1 MFGLKHRAV
10 SAASRSAAASACPR
24 LVDSVPAAPPPRRR
38 TLAAALG
45 LVLPVLASVQAGRA
59 PDIEITYFTV
69 LQGSVWVEWQGGTPP
84 YRIQAATDEQ
94 FHWQDVSPFL
104 FGNDYF
110 GPTRGNYAFFRVR
123 SESDTTPPLPPAGLA
138 VSATRC
144 DGVALTW
151 QPASD
156 GLNGSGVS
164 EYRVYRDG
172 MPLDSTYGAD
182 TFYLDRTVVPDTTY
196 AYTVTAVDRM
206 GNESASSAA
215 ILIATEPCV
224 GESGPLTELTLEWD
238 PSEERDVSGY
248 LVYWGLRPGEYQWV
262 LDTMAD
268 TVATV
273 TELMPGNT
281 YFFAVTAYDSDGT
294 QSELSPEIAYII
306 P

>member
-1 MFGLKHRAV
+1 
-10 SAASRSAAASACPR
+10 
-24 LVDSVPAAPPPRRR
+24 
-38 TLAAALG
+38 
-45 LVLPVLASVQAGRA
+45 
-59 PDIEITYFTV
+59 
-69 LQGSVWVEWQGGTPP
+69 
-84 YRIQAATDEQ
+84 
-94 FHWQDVSPFL
+94 
-104 FGNDYF
+104 
-110 GPTRGNYAFFRVR
+110 
-123 SESDTTPPLPPAGLA
+123 
-138 VSATRC
+138 
-144 DGVALTW
+144 
-151 QPASD
+151 
-156 GLNGSGVS
+156 
-164 EYRVYRDG
+164 

-273 TELMPGNT
+273 TELMSGNT
-281 YFFAVTAYDSDGT
+281 YFFAVTAYDRDGT

>member
-1 MFGLKHRAV
+1 
-10 SAASRSAAASACPR
+10 
-24 LVDSVPAAPPPRRR
+24 VDSVRPGPPPQRR
-38 TLAAALG
+38 TLAAALA
-45 LVLPVLASVQAGRA
+45 LVLPLLASVQAGRTA
-59 PDIEITYFTV
+59 DIEIKITYFIV

-84 YRIQAATDEQ
+84 YRIQAATDDQ

-110 GPTRGNYAFFRVR
+110 GPTRGNFAFFRVR
-123 SESDTTPPLPPAGLA
+123 SESDTAPPLPPADLA

-172 MPLDSTYGAD
+172 MPLDSTDGAD
-182 TFYLDRTVVPDTTY
+182 AFYLDRTVVPDTTY
-196 AYTVTAVDRM
+196 AYTVTAVDRV

-238 PSEERDVSGY
+238 PSEERDISGY
-248 LVYWGLRPGEYQWV
+248 LVYWGLRPGEHEWV
-262 LDTMAD
+262 IDTMAD
-268 TVATV
+268 TEATV
-273 TELMPGNT
+273 TELMPGNA
-281 YFFAVTAYDSDGT
+281 YFFVVTAYDRDGT
-294 QSELSPEIAYII
+294 QSEPSPEIAYII